1 LTKIS
6 YAFLDAL
13 ALMAHGSP

>member
-1 LTKIS
+1 LTNIS
-6 YAFLDAL
+6 YAFFDAV